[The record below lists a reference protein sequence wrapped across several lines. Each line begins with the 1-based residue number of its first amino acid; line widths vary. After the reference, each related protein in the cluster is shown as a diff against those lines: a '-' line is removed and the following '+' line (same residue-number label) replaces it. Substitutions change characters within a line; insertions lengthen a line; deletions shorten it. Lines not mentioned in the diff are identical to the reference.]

1 MLITIITCVRN
12 SEKWIDYI
20 DEKFREVE
28 EYYKYKID
36 FEYFIYE
43 NNSTDNTKESIKK
56 FFTNREGK
64 YLCEDIH
71 NNNMH
76 EGINVERGN
85 HMTLLRNKTK
95 KFHGVLDSD
104 YVMIID
110 SDVVFKKTLIEE
122 FISTITNDIAMI
134 TPYCMCYDNYSLGN
148 GIHYYDSLAVI
159 SNDNISYKDT
169 GNTCLF
175 KSCKRCCNHRKLEEI
190 NINNKYLF
198 NDDEIIS
205 VKSAFGS
212 CAFIKTD
219 IYNKVWWGN
228 SICEHHSFCKEVL
241 KFGKVVINPMIKTVT
256 TIPTKNNYLDIT
268 KHLLN
273 NPD

>member
-1 MLITIITCVRN
+1 MLITVITCVRN

-20 DEKFREVE
+20 DKKFKEIE

-76 EGINVERGN
+76 EGINMERGN

-104 YVMIID
+104 YVMLID
-110 SDVVFKKTLIEE
+110 SDVVFNKTLIEE
-122 FISTITNDIAMI
+122 FISTITNDIAMV
-134 TPYCMCYDNYSLGN
+134 TPFSIDYLAWVDNN
-148 GIHYYDSLAVI
+148 DKNHYYDS
-159 SNDNISYKDT
+159 N
-169 GNTCLF
+169 
-175 KSCKRCCNHRKLEEI
+175 RK
-190 NINNKYLF
+190 Y
-198 NDDEIIS
+198 
-205 VKSAFGS
+205 
-212 CAFIKTD
+212 
-219 IYNKVWWGN
+219 
-228 SICEHHSFCKEVL
+228 
-241 KFGKVVINPMIKTVT
+241 
-256 TIPTKNNYLDIT
+256 
-268 KHLLN
+268 
-273 NPD
+273 